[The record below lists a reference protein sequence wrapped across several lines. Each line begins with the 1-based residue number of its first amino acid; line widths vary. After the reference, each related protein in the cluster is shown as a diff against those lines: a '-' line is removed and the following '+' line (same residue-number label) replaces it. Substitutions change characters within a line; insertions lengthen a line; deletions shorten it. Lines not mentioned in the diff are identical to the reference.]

1 MIGKPVPGNYLAVPA
16 TGYSPS
22 PALTTRGE
30 WEMVRFMQRFTYLLT
45 FLLLPLV
52 QLPGMAI
59 TSAYSRYYEDGEIR
73 PIGQYFGAALT
84 GQGFRTVIASQ
95 PDQPAGQY
103 FIAKL
108 EEASNAGVVKARMA
122 YFISDRKEAEV
133 FEWDLSGEDLRG
145 WLYLGLTGADWP
157 SEDIQPLAW
166 KIELLDGSGRLLV
179 EWKSFLWEMP

>member
-1 MIGKPVPGNYLAVPA
+1 MH
-16 TGYSPS
+16 
-22 PALTTRGE
+22 
-30 WEMVRFMQRFTYLLT
+30 RFTI
-45 FLLLPLV
+45 FLAFTLLPLV

-73 PIGQYFGAALT
+73 PIGQYFGGALT

-95 PDQPAGQY
+95 PDHPGGQY

-108 EEASNAGVVKARMA
+108 EDAQGSVAVKARMS
-122 YFISDRKEAEV
+122 YFISDRKDADV
-133 FEWDLSGEDLRG
+133 HEWDLGGEDLRG
-145 WLYLGLTGADWP
+145 WLYLGLTGSDWP

-166 KIELLDGSGRLLV
+166 KIELLDAGGRLLV